1 MSRIAE
7 TFASLKAAGRP
18 GLVTYITAGDPS
30 LARTRDLLFALA
42 RAGADVIELGVP
54 FSDPLADGPVIQRAT
69 ERALTS
75 GTTLDAVLRLVADVR
90 AELATPIV
98 LFTYANP
105 IARMGFEAFADRAAA
120 SGVDGVLLLDVPI
133 EEAGDVQGLLS
144 ARNID
149 TIFLLS
155 PTTTTERI
163 RDAARMGRGF
173 LYAISRLGVTGVR
186 DRIADGAE
194 ALVAR
199 IKSETSLPLALGF
212 GISHPDHVRAVGQW
226 ADAAVVGSGLVQ
238 VIADC
243 GDSPSLVPR
252 VEDYVRWL
260 TGEVPA

>member
-1 MSRIAE
+1 MTRIAE
-7 TFASLKAAGRP
+7 TFAKLKRDGRS

-30 LARTRDLLFALA
+30 LARTRDLVFALA

-69 ERALTS
+69 ERALAS
-75 GTTLDAVLRLVADVR
+75 GTTLDAVLGLVADVR

-105 IARMGFEAFADRAAA
+105 IARMGFDVFADRASAA
-120 SGVDGVLLLDVPI
+120 GVDGVLLLDVPI
-133 EEAGDVQGLLS
+133 EEAGDVQRLLDT
-144 ARNID
+144 RGID

-155 PTTTTERI
+155 PTTTLERI
-163 RDAARMGRGF
+163 REAARLGRGF

-186 DRIADGAE
+186 NELADGAG

-199 IKSETSLPLALGF
+199 IKQETSLPLALGF
-212 GISHPDHVRAVGQW
+212 GLSHPDHVREVGRW

-238 VIADC
+238 VIAEC

-252 VEDYVRWL
+252 VEAYVRWL
-260 TGEVPA
+260 LGGVPA